1 MESHPERIGPYDVQR
16 ELGRGG
22 MGIVYLARER
32 ESGHTVAL
40 KVLPREWTRDP
51 GRLKRFQ
58 REARTIARVR
68 HANVVPIYGVG
79 EYDGLH
85 CIAMKYIEGT
95 SLDVLIRDQSG
106 ERLRFDEDTVVGDRD
121 DGAAGHEPSPDRPIA
136 PWAERRDEVLPAKPL
151 SEPNWVYRAV
161 RIAEKIARAL
171 GHLHEHG
178 LVHRDVKPANIL
190 LDHRGDPWLAD
201 FGLVRDLEAESVSED
216 ENIIGTVQY
225 IAPERVEG
233 PDGDADHRSDL
244 YSLGVTLYE
253 MVTLRRPFDGRG
265 TSSTLYAVAREIP
278 PPPRRLNPGL
288 SFDLERVI
296 QKAMAKDPA
305 DRYQSG
311 AELADDLRRV
321 RTFKPV
327 EMARVPV
334 LAQLKRFCSR
344 NPVLACAI
352 VFAALCLVGMLE
364 YGIWREMGER
374 RRLAECRQEAD
385 AEFARGR
392 YRTAGEAYR
401 LYLRLGGHDPG
412 VIDRLAKCYE
422 HEPEDGP
429 PPPKRN

>member
-1 MESHPERIGPYDVQR
+1 MEPHPESIGPYDVDR
-16 ELGRGG
+16 EIGRGG

-32 ESGHTVAL
+32 EGGRLVAL
-40 KVLPREWTRDP
+40 KVLPKEWTSDP
-51 GRLKRFQ
+51 VRLKRFR

-79 EYDGLH
+79 EQDGLH
-85 CIAMKYIEGT
+85 YIAMKYIEGT

-106 ERLRFDEDTVVGDRD
+106 ERLRIEDDTAVIERAILGSNGDEE
-121 DGAAGHEPSPDRPIA
+121 AAPGNGRTGEP
-136 PWAERRDEVLPAKPL
+136 PASKPV
-151 SEPNWVYRAV
+151 SEPQWVYRAV

-201 FGLVRDLEAESVSED
+201 FGLVRDAEAESVSD
-216 ENIIGTVQY
+216 EEAILGTVQY

-233 PDGDADHRSDL
+233 KDSEADHRSDL

-253 MVTLRRPFDGRG
+253 LVTLRRPFDGRG
-265 TSSTLYAVAREIP
+265 TSSTLYAVAREAP
-278 PPPRRLNPGL
+278 VAPRRINPGL

-296 QKAMAKDPA
+296 QKAMAKEPSE
-305 DRYQSG
+305 RYQSG
-311 AELADDLRRV
+311 ADFADDLRRV

-327 EMARVPV
+327 EMARIPL
-334 LAQLKRFCSR
+334 LAQLRRFCSR

-352 VFAALCLVGMLE
+352 AFAVLCLIGMLE
-364 YGIWREMGER
+364 YGIWREMQER
-374 RRLAECRQEAD
+374 RRLVECRQEAD
-385 AEFARGR
+385 AEFQRGR

-401 LYLRLGGHDPG
+401 LYLRLGGRDVG
-412 VIDRLAKCYE
+412 VIDRLAICYE
-422 HEPEDGP
+422 HDPQGDSTRRTP
-429 PPPKRN
+429 N